1 MTKPKVLVKELPKL
15 FRQPPVE
22 AAYLNKPSHLQSRK
36 DRFEAGRA
44 TRVAC
49 PREAHAEFK
58 VDREGREDP
67 IALLRE
73 SSQGRVETL
82 VPLRYGRMLTSPFA
96 FFRGAA
102 IIMASDLADT
112 YATDYAVQSCG
123 DCHLMNFGAFATP
136 ERNIIFDIN
145 DFDETFPASWEWD
158 LKRLAASFAI
168 ASANNGHKRSDGK
181 AAAARLVNCY
191 RDRLRE
197 LSEMKALDAWYS
209 YLDYEELIELTSD
222 KQLKKRRKKV
232 LEKAKS
238 RDSIEEFVKLAHV
251 IDGKPRIKDEPPLV
265 YHEEGHDTPEYKAR
279 ILESVSLYRESLSIE
294 RRVLFDKYELVDN
307 AIKVVGVGS
316 VGTICGIALFFAA
329 EKDPLFLQ
337 VKEARQS
344 VLEKYS
350 HFVSHETEGAR
361 VVTGQRLMQAASD
374 FFLGHYVGQKDKHYY
389 VRQLRDV
396 KVKPMVE
403 IFKPENMLGFA
414 RNCGWAL
421 ARAHARSGDPAIIAG
436 YIGKSD
442 VFAEAIAEFADRYL
456 EQNLADHAKLVEAIR
471 EGEIEAFTE

>member
-15 FRQPPVE
+15 FRQPPME

-36 DRFEAGRA
+36 ERFEAGRA
-44 TRVAC
+44 MRVAC

-67 IALLRE
+67 IALLKE
-73 SSQGRVETL
+73 SSQGRAETL

-145 DFDETFPASWEWD
+145 DFDETFPSSWEWD

-181 AAAARLVNCY
+181 AAAAHLVNCY

-197 LSEMKALDAWYS
+197 LSEMRALDAWYS
-209 YLDYEELIELTSD
+209 YLNYEELIELTTD

-232 LEKAKS
+232 LENAKN
-238 RDSIEEFVKLAHV
+238 RDSIEEFVKLGHV
-251 IDGKPRIKDEPPLV
+251 VDGKPRIKDEPPLV
-265 YHEEGHDTPEYKAR
+265 YHEEGHGTPEYQER
-279 ILESVSLYRESLSIE
+279 IDRAVNLYRDSLSAE

-307 AIKVVGVGS
+307 AMKVVGVGS
-316 VGTICGIALFFAA
+316 VGTYCAIALFS
-329 EKDPLFLQ
+329 LQ
-337 VKEARQS
+337 KKILSFCRS
-344 VLEKYS
+344 K
-350 HFVSHETEGAR
+350 
-361 VVTGQRLMQAASD
+361 
-374 FFLGHYVGQKDKHYY
+374 
-389 VRQLRDV
+389 
-396 KVKPMVE
+396 KPANQCSPGTLTSFPM
-403 IFKPENMLGFA
+403 KRKA
-414 RNCGWAL
+414 
-421 ARAHARSGDPAIIAG
+421 PA
-436 YIGKSD
+436 
-442 VFAEAIAEFADRYL
+442 
-456 EQNLADHAKLVEAIR
+456 
-471 EGEIEAFTE
+471 